1 MSKYKLYAIKDTV
14 QGEMMNPF
22 LLRNAEEAKRAFGQ
36 AVNSK
41 GDHQVSI
48 YYKDMQLFELGEYD
62 SNTGEISSNVEY
74 VCCGQDVK
82 IEDKKE
88 A

>member
-1 MSKYKLYAIKDTV
+1 MKLKLYAIKDTV

-22 LLRNAEEAKRAFGQ
+22 LLRNTEEAKRAFGQ

-41 GDHQVSI
+41 GNHQVSI

-62 SNTGEISSNVEY
+62 SNTGNITSNVEF
-74 VCCGQDVK
+74 VCSGQDVK
-82 IEDKKE
+82 IEEKKE
-88 A
+88 EA

>member
-1 MSKYKLYAIKDTV
+1 
-14 QGEMMNPF
+14 MNPF

-41 GDHQVSI
+41 GNHQVSI

-62 SNTGEISSNVEY
+62 SNTGNITSNVEF
-74 VCCGQDVK
+74 VCSGQDVK

>member
-1 MSKYKLYAIKDTV
+1 MKLKLYAIKDTV

-41 GDHQVSI
+41 GNHQVSI

-62 SNTGEISSNVEY
+62 SNTGNITSNVEF
-74 VCCGQDVK
+74 VCSGQDVK

>member
-1 MSKYKLYAIKDTV
+1 MKLKLYAIKDTV

-36 AVNSK
+36 AVNTK

-62 SNTGEISSNVEY
+62 SNTGNITSNVEF
-74 VCCGQDVK
+74 VCSGQDVK
-82 IEDKKE
+82 IED
-88 A
+88 

>member
-1 MSKYKLYAIKDTV
+1 MKLKLYAIKDTV

-22 LLRNAEEAKRAFGQ
+22 LLRNAEEAKRAFRQ

-62 SNTGEISSNVEY
+62 SNTGNITSNVEF
-74 VCCGQDVK
+74 VCSGQDVK